1 MRRHPLATAALAV
14 AFCTLS
20 VATGTVANA
29 KSPAGDINLAAQ
41 TIPAAIGADPVPDS
55 QHPARMAVLHIPTGG
70 HTGHPVEINGV
81 AYLASGAGPHPT
93 LLLLH
98 GLPGNEKNLDLA
110 QAVRRAGWNVVTMNY
125 RGSWGSPG
133 SFRFTNNPED
143 AAAALAYLRDPAHA
157 QELGVDTG
165 RLVIAGHS
173 MGAWAA
179 AHAAAKDGTL
189 AGLILIS
196 MGDIGVI
203 AHLPHD
209 KLVALTAD
217 NRESLA
223 GVTPESMAKDIE
235 SHADAFATAPLA
247 ARLTGTP
254 LLALT
259 SDDGLASHT
268 DALVAGIRA
277 HGGTRISTAHAAT
290 DHGWSD
296 HRIALEA
303 AVINWLQKLGN

>member
-1 MRRHPLATAALAV
+1 MRRHLFATAALA
-14 AFCTLS
+14 AALCAST
-20 VATGTVANA
+20 TWA
-29 KSPAGDINLAAQ
+29 KAPAGVIDLATQ
-41 TIPAAIGADPVPDS
+41 TVPAAIGTDPTPDP
-55 QHPARMAVLHIPTGG
+55 QHPARMAVLHIPTGARS
-70 HTGHPVEINGV
+70 GHPVEINGV
-81 AYLASGAGPHPT
+81 AYLAAGAGPHPT

-133 SFRFTNNPED
+133 SFRFANNPED

-157 QELGVDTG
+157 QDLGIDTWH
-165 RLVIAGHS
+165 LVIAGHS

-179 AHAAAKDGTL
+179 TQAAAKDGKL

-196 MGDIGVI
+196 MGDMGIV

-217 NRESLA
+217 NREALD
-223 GVTPESMAKDIE
+223 GVTAESMAKDLE
-235 SHADAFATAPLA
+235 THAEAFATGPLA
-247 ARLTGTP
+247 PALAGTP

-268 DALVAGIRA
+268 DALVASIRA
-277 HGGTRISTAHAAT
+277 HGGTGITTGHAAT

-303 AVINWLQKLGN
+303 AVINWLRKLGG

>member
-14 AFCTLS
+14 ALYTLS
-20 VATGTVANA
+20 VAMGTTASA
-29 KSPAGDINLAAQ
+29 KAPAGDINLAAQ
-41 TIPAAIGADPVPDS
+41 TIPAAIGADPAPDS

-70 HTGHPVEINGV
+70 RTGHPVEINGV

-110 QAVRRAGWNVVTMNY
+110 QAVRRAGWNVVTLNY

-133 SFRFTNNPED
+133 SFRFANNPED

-157 QELGVDTG
+157 QELGIDTG

-173 MGAWAA
+173 MGAWTAV
-179 AHAAAKDGTL
+179 HTAAKDGAL

-196 MGDIGVI
+196 MGDIGIV

-209 KLVALTAD
+209 KLVALAAD

-223 GVTPESMAKDIE
+223 GVTPESMAKEME
-235 SHADAFATAPLA
+235 SHADAFATAPLT

-259 SDDGLASHT
+259 SNDGLASHT

-277 HGGTRISTAHAAT
+277 HGGSRITTGHAAT